1 MFLGFVNK
9 LLGGVFGGVKYVF
22 IISFCLVFFENINSE
37 FSIVDQTALEK
48 LIFYNPTLEIGEY
61 LLNIIDYSKNSINF
75 FD

>member
-1 MFLGFVNK
+1 
-9 LLGGVFGGVKYVF
+9 
-22 IISFCLVFFENINSE
+22 VFFENINSE